1 MNEILIF
8 ISGILKVTN
17 SVPIILIKSMK
28 ETEINCFNCIYFYVT
43 WDDKFPRGCRAMDF
57 KTNKIPSMLVRE
69 SSGMECT
76 RFKAKKKSTP
86 SK

>member
-1 MNEILIF
+1 
-8 ISGILKVTN
+8 
-17 SVPIILIKSMK
+17 MK

-76 RFKAKKKSTP
+76 RFKAKKKSAP